1 MHNTSRIHFQRHGWL
16 AACARCALRV
26 YPARAQFCYIM
37 SLEFISSDAAAILNL
52 AQIVIVAALAISPL
66 ARWLGAEQET

>member
-1 MHNTSRIHFQRHGWL
+1 
-16 AACARCALRV
+16 
-26 YPARAQFCYIM
+26 M